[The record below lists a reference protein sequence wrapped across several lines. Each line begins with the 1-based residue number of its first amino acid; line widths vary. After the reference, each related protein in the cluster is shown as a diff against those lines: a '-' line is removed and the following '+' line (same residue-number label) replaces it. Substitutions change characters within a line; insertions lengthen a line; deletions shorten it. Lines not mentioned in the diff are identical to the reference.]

1 MTSSGPSNNQRLH
14 LHPLSAALIVKLD
27 RLQFDQA
34 VLDDTVVDI
43 AVGNVEDMLLG
54 WVDFESLGSLVTV
67 SVALDILS
75 AVDSVAGMYNNLL
88 KLAVVLR
95 SLVPPMKK

>member
-1 MTSSGPSNNQRLH
+1 M
-14 LHPLSAALIVKLD
+14 KLD
-27 RLQFDQA
+27 RLQFDRA

-43 AVGNVEDMLLG
+43 AVDNAVDMLLG
-54 WVDFESLGSLVTV
+54 MVDFESLGSLVTV

-88 KLAVVLR
+88 KLVVVLR
-95 SLVPPMKK
+95 SLVPAMKK

>member
-1 MTSSGPSNNQRLH
+1 M
-14 LHPLSAALIVKLD
+14 KLD
-27 RLQFDQA
+27 RLQFDRA

-43 AVGNVEDMLLG
+43 AVDMLLG
-54 WVDFESLGSLVTV
+54 MVDFESLGSLVTV

-88 KLAVVLR
+88 KLVVVLR
-95 SLVPPMKK
+95 SLIPPMKK

>member
-54 WVDFESLGSLVTV
+54 RVDFESLESLVMV

-75 AVDSVAGMYNNLL
+75 AVVSGVDMYNNLL
-88 KLAVVLR
+88 KLRVV
-95 SLVPPMKK
+95 P

>member
-34 VLDDTVVDI
+34 VLDDIVVDI

-54 WVDFESLGSLVTV
+54 RVDFESLESLVMV

-75 AVDSVAGMYNNLL
+75 AVVSGVDMYNNLL
-88 KLAVVLR
+88 KLRVV
-95 SLVPPMKK
+95 P

>member
-14 LHPLSAALIVKLD
+14 LHQLLAALIVKLD
-27 RLQFDQA
+27 RLQFDRA
-34 VLDDTVVDI
+34 VLDDTAVDI
-43 AVGNVEDMLLG
+43 AVDNAVDMLLG
-54 WVDFESLGSLVTV
+54 RVDFESLGSLVTV

-88 KLAVVLR
+88 KLVVVLR
-95 SLVPPMKK
+95 SLIPPMKK

>member
-1 MTSSGPSNNQRLH
+1 MLSSGLSNNQRLH
-14 LHPLSAALIVKLD
+14 LHQLSTVLIVRLD

-34 VLDDTVVDI
+34 VLDDTVV
-43 AVGNVEDMLLG
+43 GNVVDMLLG
-54 WVDFESLGSLVTV
+54 RVEQLGFLAMV

-88 KLAVVLR
+88 KLVVVLR
-95 SLVPPMKK
+95 SLVPAMKK

>member
-54 WVDFESLGSLVTV
+54 RVDFESLESLVMV
-67 SVALDILS
+67 SFALDILS
-75 AVDSVAGMYNNLL
+75 AVDSVVDMYNNLL
-88 KLAVVLR
+88 KLVVVQRL
-95 SLVPPMKK
+95 LVLPMKK